1 MSNKL
6 YKITDTEGKE
16 TIINSLNTFA
26 KEVGIYYGQ
35 FYTALHKG
43 TKTKKGG
50 YKVEWATGVPPAY
63 KITDPVGIVH
73 EVSSYKDFAKSIG
86 VQYYGF
92 KNTLNNSQKTCY
104 GGYKIERIGVPPKKE
119 DVPTKLTP
127 ITEDKNL
134 TKTNYLQ
141 VLDIIKDGN
150 THKVKFR
157 TPQGITRTRKV
168 DIRRVDNLSGV
179 KCDFSGVIVGMKGLY
194 ATCGTGSD
202 KVVFSVDQLKELGYE
217 FKIDFDFNTKV
228 VERKVEVFTSEAL
241 EELWSKKMDIVTK
254 EINSVQ
260 KRLTQLKEA
269 KEYIGQSISQTKAM
283 NERLEVADK
292 FLNRLL

>member
-16 TIINSLNTFA
+16 TITTSLNTFA

-50 YKVEWATGVPPAY
+50 YK
-63 KITDPVGIVH
+63 
-73 EVSSYKDFAKSIG
+73 
-86 VQYYGF
+86 
-92 KNTLNNSQKTCY
+92 
-104 GGYKIERIGVPPKKE
+104 IERIGVPPKKE
-119 DVPTKLTP
+119 DVPTKVTP

-179 KCDFSGVIVGMKGLY
+179 KCDFSGVVVGMKGLY
-194 ATCGTGSD
+194 ATCGAGSD

-228 VERKVEVFTSEAL
+228 VERKVEVFTPEAL

-260 KRLTQLKEA
+260 KRLTQLKKA

-283 NERLEVADK
+283 NERLGVADK